1 MWAFLPEREDNLVFG
16 AVSTTIFPSGKMK
29 DGIKSPDDLGAR
41 IRRRRADLDLT
52 QEEAAA
58 VARVTPRLLGEVERG
73 KPTAQLDGV
82 LRILAALG
90 LDLYARTR

>member
-1 MWAFLPEREDNLVFG
+1 MESRIQTPDQLG
-16 AVSTTIFPSGKMK
+16 QAVR
-29 DGIKSPDDLGAR
+29 DRRKSLQ
-41 IRRRRADLDLT
+41 LT
-52 QEEAAA
+52 QEELAA
-58 VARVTPRLLGEVERG
+58 VASVTPRLLGEVERG